1 MTRLRPVH
9 AAILG
14 LAALLTSSCTGATC
28 VSAICGCW
36 EPFTV
41 EMEITVV
48 DEDQNPREGIAAIC
62 LNEGDAIAFSD
73 ADGVIAKDYDTRV
86 SPGCGPERCNTITLT
101 DPSGA
106 CEGTRSTI
114 AVLNFTTVVLTCAVG
129 DDDDSGR

>member
-1 MTRLRPVH
+1 MTRVH
-9 AAILG
+9 PLYAGLVG
-14 LAALLTSSCTGATC
+14 LAALLSSSCTGATC

-41 EMEITVV
+41 ELEITVV
-48 DEDQNPREGIAAIC
+48 DEQENPREGIAAIC
-62 LNEGDAIAFSD
+62 LNEGEAIAVSD
-73 ADGVIAKDYDTRV
+73 EAGVIAQTYDTRV

-106 CEGTRSTI
+106 CEGTQSTI
-114 AVLNFTTVVLTCAVG
+114 AMLNFTTVELRCAVG